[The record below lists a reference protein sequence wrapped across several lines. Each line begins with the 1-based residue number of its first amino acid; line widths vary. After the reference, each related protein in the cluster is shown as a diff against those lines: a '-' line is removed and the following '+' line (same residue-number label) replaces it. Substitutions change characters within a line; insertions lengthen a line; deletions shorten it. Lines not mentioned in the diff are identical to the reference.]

1 MFRRSYFL
9 LALIGTPVFAGD
21 IVTQR
26 PEPQPSNAPGAT
38 AKPEAFNLLPGFQVE
53 KIFNVPRQKFGS
65 WVCLTV
71 DPKGRIIACDQAIHR
86 KGDIDPAREKKGL
99 YRITP
104 PRPGTDELTKVE
116 PLDVEITAA
125 QGLLFAFG
133 HLYVSVNGGPGSGL
147 YRIPYDAAADTFGT
161 VEKLKELKGG
171 GEHGPHALRLAPDGM
186 SILIV
191 CGNHTQP
198 PADFKHSRVPKN
210 WQEDLLLPR
219 QWDAGGHAR
228 GVMAPGGYIARTD
241 PDGKTWEIITTGYR
255 NAYDFAL
262 NADGEMFAYDS
273 DMEWDMGMP
282 WYRPTRV
289 THATS
294 GSEFG
299 WRSGTGKWP
308 AYSVD
313 SLPPMIDIG
322 PGSPVGV
329 EFGYGTR
336 FPPKYQKALYIL
348 DWTFGTIYA
357 IHIEP
362 DGATYKATKEEF
374 LSRTPLPLT
383 DAVVGAD
390 GALYFATGGRNTQS
404 DLWRVTYTGAE
415 PTEPVVCKDTRDAE
429 PRALRRRIE
438 QYHEPAANPAG
449 ALTFLYPLLSHPDRF
464 IRYSARVAL
473 EHLPVQS
480 WQDRVLDNGYLDG
493 LVGAVVA
500 LARQGDKS
508 LQPRLVRALNVRLD
522 SRAIAVDGRRAPAE
536 PLTPTERGMLDLLRA
551 YSLVFIRMGEPDKET
566 TAGIIRRLDRYFPS
580 PSDVVNRELVQ
591 LLVYLKS
598 PTVVAKTTELLKRPS
613 KPTPQPTMQDLLTR
627 SRQYGPS
634 IQKMLDNAPDQQK
647 LAYIFALRNV
657 KDGWTMDQRKVYFG
671 AIAEARKWSGGS
683 SYQGFL
689 NNIEK
694 DAFDNATE
702 GDRLAIEALG
712 LRKPFQPPELP
723 KPRGPGKD
731 WTTADVLALEPKLK
745 DRSFYNGQRAYAAT
759 RCIVCH
765 RFYGDGGATGPDLTQ
780 SAGRFG
786 YKDMAEAILEPS
798 KVISD
803 QYRAS
808 VVFTNDGK
816 TLTGKVVSEEKDTI
830 TVLID
835 PENSTKVKEVK
846 RSDVDEIKPSA
857 TSLMPNDLLKPLNEE
872 EVLDL
877 MAYLLSRGD
886 PRHPMFREEPK
897 PPDPKRKKGPKKKE

>member
-1 MFRRSYFL
+1 MLRLLLLLL
-9 LALIGTPVFAGD
+9 LAAPALAADV
-21 IVTQR
+21 VTQKA
-26 PEPQPSNAPGAT
+26 EPQPANAPGA
-38 AKPEAFNLLPGFQVE
+38 AARPDAFNVLPGFQVE
-53 KIFNVPRQKFGS
+53 KIFNVPRNKFGS

-71 DPKGRIIACDQAIHR
+71 DPKGRLIASDQGGQR
-86 KGDIDPAREKKGL
+86 KGDLIDPAREKKGL

-104 PRPGTDELTKVE
+104 PKAGTDEPTRVE

-147 YRIPYDAAADTFGT
+147 YRVPYDESADTFGK

-171 GEHGPHALRLAPDGM
+171 GEHGPHALRLSPDGK
-186 SILIV
+186 SILLQ
-191 CGNHTQP
+191 CGNHTLP
-198 PADFKHSRVPKN
+198 PENFQHSRVPKN
-210 WQEDLLLPR
+210 WQEDLILPR

-228 GVMAPGGYIARTD
+228 GILAPGGYIAKTD
-241 PDGKTWEIITTGYR
+241 PDGKTWEILSTGYR
-255 NAYDFAL
+255 NAYDFAI

-308 AYSVD
+308 AYYLD

-329 EFGYGTR
+329 EFGYGAK
-336 FPPKYQKALYIL
+336 FPAKYQKALYIL

-357 IHIEP
+357 LHIEP
-362 DGATYKATKEEF
+362 SYATYKATKEEF

-404 DLWRVTYTGAE
+404 DLWRVTYTGKE
-415 PTEPVVCKDTRDAE
+415 PTEPVVYKDDREAKRHT
-429 PRALRRRIE
+429 LRKEIE
-438 QYHEPAANPAG
+438 QYHRPAADPAK
-449 ALTFLYPLLSHPDRF
+449 AVEFLLPYLGYQDRF
-464 IRYSARVAL
+464 IQYAARVAL
-473 EHLPVQS
+473 EHQPVTL
-480 WQDRVLDNGYLDG
+480 WQDKVGKDTTLDG
-493 LVGAVVA
+493 PVEGVVA

-508 LQPRLVRALNVRLD
+508 LQPKLL
-522 SRAIAVDGRRAPAE
+522 AILEGQIRRHGPPMAGRHFTEQDLAVDEHVWLG
-536 PLTPTERGMLDLLRA
+536 LIRA
-551 YSLVFIRMGEPDKET
+551 YSLVFIRMGEPDKAT
-566 TAGIIRRLDRYFPS
+566 AAGILQKLDPYYPHR
-580 PSDVVNRELVQ
+580 SDFVTRELCQ

-598 PTVVAKTTELLKRPS
+598 PTVVPKTIELLKRPS
-613 KPTPQPTMQDLLTR
+613 QPTPQPGMADVITR
-627 SRQYGPS
+627 NKGYGES
-634 IQKMLDNAPDQQK
+634 IQKMLDRAPDQQK
-647 LAYIFALRNV
+647 LTYIFALRNV
-657 KDGWTMDQRKVYFG
+657 KEGWTMDQRRAYFG

-694 DAFDNATE
+694 EAFDNATE

-712 LRKPFQPPELP
+712 LRKPFKPKELP
-723 KPRGPGKD
+723 KPQGPGKD

-745 DRSFYNGQRAYAAT
+745 DRSFYNGQKMFAAA
-759 RCIVCH
+759 RCVVCH
-765 RFYGDGGATGPDLTQ
+765 RFYGEGGATGPDMTQ
-780 SAGRFG
+780 SAGRFS

-808 VVFTNDGK
+808 VVFTNDGQ
-816 TLTGKVVSEEKDTI
+816 TYTGKVVSEDKGAI

-835 PENSTKVKEVK
+835 PEDSTKVKEIK
-846 RSDVDEIKPSA
+846 RADLDEVKPSA
-857 TSLMPNDLLKPLNEE
+857 TSLMPNDLLKPLNED

-886 PRHPMFREEPK
+886 RNAAMF
-897 PPDPKRKKGPKKKE
+897 KK